1 MDISLD
7 PSLHLFAV
15 ILNSIMLA
23 LDDSKIPINN
33 KFAALS
39 LLLSDKDDI
48 LPDPCKS
55 EEMGNV
61 ILAFP
66 HDL

>member
-1 MDISLD
+1 MD

-23 LDDSKIPINN
+23 LDDSKIPIND

-55 EEMGNV
+55 EEVGNV
-61 ILAFP
+61 IPVFP
-66 HDL
+66 HNL